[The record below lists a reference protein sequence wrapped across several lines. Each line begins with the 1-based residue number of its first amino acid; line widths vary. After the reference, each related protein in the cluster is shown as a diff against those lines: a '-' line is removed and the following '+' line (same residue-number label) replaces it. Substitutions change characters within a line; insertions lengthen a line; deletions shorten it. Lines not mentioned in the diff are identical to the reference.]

1 MSFIKKIWQP
11 KPSTATPINATELNR
26 IEDGIDALYGPLV
39 TRTLSYT
46 NGGLGGSVTPTGNPW
61 ASGTAASWR
70 YVVKLPEATNWWR
83 IKIRNYDTP
92 AAATKTAL
100 TGKKILFGT
109 HARSSGTGTAGETGT
124 FAGST
129 ATTVVGS
136 DFAIPGDSSYY
147 TSPKVTAA
155 GDQFQPGV
163 EHLLA
168 IGATAASSLAV
179 QSGAGRAWYW
189 SNATSGVDPT
199 IAGSAATNQTAWI
212 PLDWVIEY
220 ETTSRRR
227 AYLVVGDSITEGIA
241 GPRGTTSQTPTALWR
256 SYPWQWAA
264 ANNALV
270 TNMSIAGITAV
281 YFAGSSAAAWS
292 RLDHS
297 AAFYDGAIIAL
308 GSNDINANR
317 TLAQLQADILSTI
330 TNVRTIIG
338 STAPIY
344 IGNVIARS
352 LGTTPEGVRLDFNSW
367 LAERPTALL
376 NGGLIDFDAATRGT
390 TTTALWPAYTADTIH
405 PSWAGQARLAEALKL
420 AMP

>member
-1 MSFIKKIWQP
+1 M
-11 KPSTATPINATELNR
+11 ATLTEDIEAVLARIAEEFNARPVEP
-26 IEDGIDALYGPLV
+26 EV

-92 AAATKTAL
+92 AAGAKTAL

-109 HARSSGTGTAGETGT
+109 HSRTSASGTAGETGT

-129 ATTVVGS
+129 ATTVVGT
-136 DFAIPGDSSYY
+136 DFGIPGDGSFY
-147 TSPKVTAA
+147 TSPKVTATA
-155 GDQFQPGV
+155 DQFQPGV

-199 IAGSAATNQTAWI
+199 IAGSGATNQTAWI

-227 AYLVVGDSITEGIA
+227 AYLFVGDSICEGIT
-241 GPRGTTSQTPTALWR
+241 GPRGTTGQTPTALWR
-256 SYPWQWAA
+256 SYPQLWAA
-264 ANNALV
+264 ANNALAV
-270 TNMSIAGITAV
+270 NMSIAGITAA
-281 YFAGSSAAAWS
+281 YFASSSVAAWS

-297 AAFYDGAIIAL
+297 NAHYDGAVIAL
-308 GSNDINANR
+308 GSNDINASR
-317 TLAQLQADILSTI
+317 TLAQLQSDLLNTVA
-330 TNVRTIIG
+330 NVRTIIG
-338 STAPIY
+338 PTAPIY
-344 IGNVIARS
+344 VGNVMARTF
-352 LGTTPEGVRLDFNSW
+352 GTTPEGVRLDFNSW

-390 TTTALWPAYTADTIH
+390 TTTALWPAYTTDTIH
-405 PSWAGQARLAEALKL
+405 PSWAGQARLAEALKI
-420 AMP
+420 AMT